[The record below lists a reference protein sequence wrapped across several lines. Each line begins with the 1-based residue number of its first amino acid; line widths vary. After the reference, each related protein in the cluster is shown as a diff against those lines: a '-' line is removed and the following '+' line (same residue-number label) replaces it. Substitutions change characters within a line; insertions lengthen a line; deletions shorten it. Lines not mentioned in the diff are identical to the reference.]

1 MPVSSLCT
9 TPPCAACRMISPSMH
24 LSCFAAASINSHWV
38 AAGNGIPSCVSSRS
52 IRLKGTPV
60 PYFSSAI
67 IATAVVS
74 YLSVPTPAGSAA
86 VNTWQQPLQRRR
98 SISNTVAFSGAC
110 PTMRISVF
118 GSFCRYTLPSRH
130 SGQGSP
136 GLSCACCTETFS
148 APVKALAA
156 LRP

>member
-1 MPVSSLCT
+1 MPVSSLCI
-9 TPPCAACRMISPSMH
+9 TPPCAACRINSSSKG
-24 LSCFAAASINSHWV
+24 LSHFAAASINSHWV

-60 PYFSSAI
+60 PYFNNAI

-74 YLSVPTPAGSAA
+74 YLSVPTPSWLRRGEHLAAA
-86 VNTWQQPLQRRR
+86 VAAETLHLEHGRFQR
-98 SISNTVAFSGAC
+98 AC

-136 GLSCACCTETFS
+136 GLSCACCTQTFS
-148 APVKALAA
+148 AP
-156 LRP
+156 

>member
-1 MPVSSLCT
+1 M
-9 TPPCAACRMISPSMH
+9 R

-60 PYFSSAI
+60 PYFNNAI

-74 YLSVPTPAGSAA
+74 YLSVPTPGGSAA
-86 VNTWQQPLQRRR
+86 VNIWQQPLQRRR